1 MTTAAI
7 SADAGIT
14 EQLAEF
20 VAARP
25 AGGYPPAAA
34 HAGRRTVANAV
45 ALAAGAARHQ
55 AVTAVAELVSELG
68 GDGSASVLGTD
79 MQLPA
84 QWAALVNGV
93 AVHVEDFDDTHLET
107 VVHPGAPVVPAALA
121 LAEHLDATGR
131 ELLDAVVLGTEVALR
146 VAMAAGP
153 RHFDRGWHLT
163 GTAGHFGAAA
173 AAARVLG
180 LDRETTGNALGIA
193 GTQAAGLQVALGSM
207 TKALHPGKAA
217 MNGVEAALLA
227 ARGFTGPTD
236 VVEARRGFAFVTS
249 PDPHLGPATS
259 ELGERW
265 EVERN
270 TFKPYAC
277 GIVSHPA
284 IDAALAIRGYVR
296 SPSDVVAISVGVNP
310 IVLDVMGVEDPPDG
324 LQSKFSVY
332 HCVAVGLLD
341 GAAGPAQYS
350 DERATA
356 DDTRAVRRLVT
367 VETDDAIARDEA
379 WIRVSLADGTEREH
393 HVEHAR
399 GSEAR
404 PLTDDELRDKARL
417 VAGPVLG
424 EHAVDALIALALRLE
439 ELQHASTLTAAARP
453 HSRKAAK

>member
-1 MTTAAI
+1 MTAAAM
-7 SADAGIT
+7 SAGAGIT
-14 EQLAEF
+14 ELLAEF
-20 VAARP
+20 VAARQP
-25 AGGYPPAAA
+25 GGYPPAAA

-45 ALAAGAARHQ
+45 ALAAGAANHP
-55 AVTAVAELVSELG
+55 AVTSVAEFVSELG

-79 MQLPA
+79 LELPA
-84 QWAALVNGV
+84 QWAALVNGI
-93 AVHVEDFDDTHLET
+93 AVHVQDFDDTHLQT

-131 ELLDAVVLGTEVALR
+131 ELLDAVVLGVETALR
-146 VAMAAGP
+146 VALAAGP
-153 RHFDRGWHLT
+153 RHFERGWHLT

-173 AAARVLG
+173 AAARMLG
-180 LDRETTGNALGIA
+180 LNRAATANALGIA

-207 TKALHPGKAA
+207 TKPLHPGKAA

-249 PDPHLGPATS
+249 PEPHLDLATA

-265 EVERN
+265 EIERN
-270 TFKPYAC
+270 AFKPYAC
-277 GIVSHPA
+277 GIVSQPA
-284 IDAALAIRGYVR
+284 IDAALAIRAAAS
-296 SPSDVVAISVGVNP
+296 SPADIVAITVRVNP
-310 IVLDVMGVEDPPDG
+310 VVLDVMGVEDPRDG

-350 DERATA
+350 DERAVA
-356 DDTRAVRRLVT
+356 DDTRAVRRLVV

-379 WIRVSLADGTEREH
+379 WILARLRDGEELEH

-417 VAGPVLG
+417 VAGPALG
-424 EHAVDALIALALRLE
+424 EDNVDALVGLALRLD
-439 ELQHASTLTAAARP
+439 ELQHASTLTAAARRP
-453 HSRKAAK
+453 SPGAGK

>member
-1 MTTAAI
+1 MTAVAT
-7 SADAGIT
+7 SPSIT
-14 EQLAEF
+14 ERLAQF
-20 VAARP
+20 VAERA
-25 AGGYPPAAA
+25 AGAYPTAAA

-45 ALAAGAARHQ
+45 ALGAGAATHP
-55 AVTAVAELVSELG
+55 AVTSVAEFASALG
-68 GDGSASVLGTD
+68 GEGNASVLGTD
-79 MQLPA
+79 MRLPV
-84 QWAALVNGV
+84 QWAALVNGI

-121 LAEHLDATGR
+121 LAEHLDASGR
-131 ELLDAVVLGTEVALR
+131 ELLDAVVLGVEVALR
-146 VAMAAGP
+146 VALAAGP
-153 RHFDRGWHLT
+153 GHFDRGWHLT

-180 LDRETTGNALGIA
+180 LDRDATANALGIA

-207 TKALHPGKAA
+207 TKPLHPGKAA

-227 ARGFTGPTD
+227 SRGLTGPTD

-249 PDPHLGPATS
+249 PDPHPDRATA

-270 TFKPYAC
+270 AFKPYAC

-284 IDAALAIRGYVR
+284 IDAALAIRKGVR
-296 SPSDVVAISVGVNP
+296 SPSDVVAITVRVNP
-310 IVLDVMGVEDPPDG
+310 VVLDVMGVEDPRDG

-356 DDTRAVRRLVT
+356 DDARATRALVT
-367 VETDDAIARDEA
+367 VETDAGIARDEA
-379 WIRVSLADGTEREH
+379 WIRARLAEGRDIEH

-404 PLTDDELRDKARL
+404 PLTDDELGEKARL
-417 VAGPVLG
+417 VAGPALG
-424 EHAVDALIALALRLE
+424 EDKADALTALALRLD
-439 ELQHASTLTAAARP
+439 ELQHASTLAAAARP
-453 HSRKAAK
+453 DSREAPA